1 MPTTTLPTELLTAL
15 GSESQDF
22 SVKAARKQPLS
33 KSLFLLAFGTFW
45 TLFSGM
51 FAAIFISPVLLGG
64 ESHFTVNGVATVA
77 SADNMGALVA
87 PGLFIGLFLLVGFA
101 ILGGG
106 FYSLLAKG
114 GYFVGTPTRL
124 VNYRNGTLKSY
135 DWEQFTGTI
144 EVSGNERNGSISLE
158 LRTGKMVSQKNGPDR
173 YVPDI
178 IYIASIENAF
188 EIERLCRRRIR
199 ENDPTPANV
208 EVSAAV

>member
-1 MPTTTLPTELLTAL
+1 MPTTTLPPEFLTAL

-22 SVKAARKQPLS
+22 SVKATRKQPLG

-45 TLFSGM
+45 TLFSSM
-51 FAAIFISPVLLGG
+51 FAAIFIGPVLLGG

-101 ILGGG
+101 ILGGAI
-106 FYSLLAKG
+106 YSLCAKG

-124 VNYRNGTLKSY
+124 VNYRNGNLKSY

-144 EVSGNERNGSISLE
+144 EVSGDTQKGNITFEM
-158 LRTGKMVSQKNGPDR
+158 RTGKMVSQKNGPDR
-173 YVPDI
+173 YVPDTV
-178 IYIASIENAF
+178 YIAGVENAF
-188 EIERLCRRRIR
+188 EIERLCRQRIR
-199 ENDPTPANV
+199 ENDPTPVNMTSTPA
-208 EVSAAV
+208 